1 MENAR
6 VRMRRRIDVLKQEL
20 DELRRAGAAQGLLC
34 RSGRD
39 EAAAQMQLARIDAA
53 LSRMARGSY
62 GYCANCGSPVGV
74 ERLKTDPTASHCSK
88 CG

>member
-6 VRMRRRIDVLKQEL
+6 VRMRRRIDVLKQEV
-20 DELRRAGAAQGLLC
+20 DELRRAGTAHGLLC
-34 RSGRD
+34 GSGHD
-39 EAAAQMQLARIDAA
+39 EFSAQLQLARIDAA

-62 GYCANCGSPVGV
+62 GYCASCGSPVGL

-88 CG
+88 CS